1 MVSMIKSKS
10 SCLFSLLL
18 KSLIIIYF
26 ILFIKMI
33 ICLFQ
38 VPFARD
44 IYGLILP
51 NFGVGFAIG
60 KITTCTD
67 STYEC
72 VQTLIM

>member
-1 MVSMIKSKS
+1 
-10 SCLFSLLL
+10 
-18 KSLIIIYF
+18 
-26 ILFIKMI
+26 MI

-67 STYEC
+67 SSYER